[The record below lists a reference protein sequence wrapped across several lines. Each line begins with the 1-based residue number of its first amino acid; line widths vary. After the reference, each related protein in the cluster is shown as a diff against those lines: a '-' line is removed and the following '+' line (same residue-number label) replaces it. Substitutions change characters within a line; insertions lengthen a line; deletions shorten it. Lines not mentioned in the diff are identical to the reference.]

1 MLRSLTT
8 IGILAI
14 ATASALAQ
22 SWSDAYERGLE
33 AARLQQWDKARTEFQ
48 SAIAFRPEDQSRPTR
63 LPGSITE
70 SRQWRNGS
78 AYSPNFLAAYCA
90 YRSGLGAATRSAG
103 EELHTTAAKEFET
116 LIAKGQVSAE
126 SVYFLT
132 VLYDRLDQKAKREAL
147 LEKYGEAVARGTW
160 KVDREVMMPEDAA
173 VIAQAIEAN
182 RPVKATDPG
191 SPVTPERTNV
201 GSMPAV
207 RPQNLATGVGPTPAP
222 LAGRIPAAYDKYA
235 LIVGNGQSKIDS
247 HSVPFAAEDANS
259 LKDALVTHG
268 GYAENQVMVL
278 TNVSAQTILEKA
290 NELAAQIPENA
301 TVLLYFSGVG
311 VNLDGKDYLAGVDSA
326 GLNDSTTM
334 VKKGDVFRAFMSKG
348 AKLFAFFQVNRT
360 MKDGRY
366 FGMEIPIVGSISQ
379 AQATM
384 PGATVSEIVRNG
396 KRVGLYT
403 NAVIETLAK
412 FRSNRVPIIDFGW
425 QVFYSMRTGGAGSS
439 GGSSYQVPTLPVL
452 TNLASDARF

>member
-1 MLRSLTT
+1 MLRSFTSL
-8 IGILAI
+8 GLLAI

-78 AYSPNFLAAYCA
+78 PYSPNFLAAYCA
-90 YRSGLGAATRSAG
+90 FRAGLGAASRQAG
-103 EELHTTAAKEFET
+103 EETHATAAKEFET
-116 LIAKGQVSAE
+116 LIAKGQVSADA
-126 SVYFLT
+126 VYFLT
-132 VLYDRLDQKAKREAL
+132 VLYDRLDQRSKRETL
-147 LEKYGEAVARGTW
+147 LEKFGETAARNAW
-160 KVDREVMMPEDAA
+160 KVDREVMMPEDVA
-173 VIAQAIEAN
+173 VVNQALEAN
-182 RPVKATDPG
+182 RPTKTDPTTEVPG
-191 SPVTPERTNV
+191 KTNV
-201 GSMPAV
+201 GSMQAV
-207 RPQNLATGVGPTPAP
+207 RPQNLVTTAGPTPAP

-235 LIVGNGQSKIDS
+235 LIVGNAQTKIDS
-247 HSVPFAAEDANS
+247 HAVPFAVEDANA

-268 GYAENQVMVL
+268 GYAENQVTVL

-290 NELAAQIPENA
+290 NELAERIPENA

-311 VNLDGKDYLAGVDSA
+311 VNLDGKDYLAGTDTA

-384 PGATVSEIVRNG
+384 PGAAVSEIVRNG

-425 QVFYSMRTGGAGSS
+425 QVFYSMRTGGTGLS